1 MGNKKASD
9 VENVRK
15 KRKNHFRFISAFK
28 QMHIGNGE
36 WSWFVV
42 FTRTSNVDLF
52 DLVLLWGCLKLG
64 EIILSE
70 KTGVAL
76 SKMSGTFCFVWL
88 GVGRWIVR
96 QTLYHISPPPLPSSQ
111 LSLSLSLLLYNMGG
125 VDFFDVLLDLCPHY
139 ETILLYHAR

>member
-1 MGNKKASD
+1 MKLICCFYAD
-9 VENVRK
+9 
-15 KRKNHFRFISAFK
+15 FK
-28 QMHIGNGE
+28 CRSIR
-36 WSWFVV
+36 SCI
-42 FTRTSNVDLF
+42 TLRLF
-52 DLVLLWGCLKLG
+52 KIRKLG
-64 EIILSE
+64 EIIFSE

-76 SKMSGTFCFVWL
+76 SKMSGTFCFVWRGL
-88 GVGRWIVR
+88 GRWIVR